1 MQTLRVTHEHYIIFE
16 ITMLS
21 TQISYKYHIY
31 SQCRLEER
39 PINLIV
45 YLIYL
50 VKYTN
55 LVQSYFWP
63 HFQFIVL
70 LNLMFTM
77 LSTQISYKYHI

>member
-31 SQCRLEER
+31 AQCRLEER

-45 YLIYL
+45 YL
-50 VKYTN
+50 K
-55 LVQSYFWP
+55 
-63 HFQFIVL
+63 
-70 LNLMFTM
+70 FT
-77 LSTQISYKYHI
+77 LC